1 MLRNEKGGFVARTD
15 QNPAAKL
22 DFAVESITLRPGWLR
37 HVSRGQ
43 IETFTKLADVAII
56 VAMSAAA
63 TRAGAPATLLA
74 PAAILLAG
82 HAGFLKSGLYEI
94 GRLIEP
100 ARAMRPLTAIW
111 TLIFTVTAAL
121 PVAAPRGW
129 LLTFYAA
136 GLLGLITARWALEPL
151 IHAWVAHGHCTKS
164 VAIVGANEEA
174 VQLIRR
180 LRHNRYGIRVIGVF
194 DDRASPAGISP
205 LSRLGSVADL
215 AAHPENIDLVVIT
228 LPLAETARI
237 ATVISQLRG
246 QPFKLRILPGLAGL
260 DLFSPIRLRRAEL
273 PGIRLIEVE
282 N

>member
-1 MLRNEKGGFVARTD
+1 MARTE

-22 DFAVESITLRPGWLR
+22 DFTVESLTVRPGLLR
-37 HVSRGQ
+37 HVSKVQ
-43 IETFTKLADVAII
+43 LETFAKLADAAII
-56 VAMSAAA
+56 AAMSAAA

-74 PAAILLAG
+74 PAAILLAS
-82 HAGFLKSGLYEI
+82 HVGFLKSGLYEI

-100 ARAMRPLTAIW
+100 APAMRPLTAIW
-111 TLIFTVTAAL
+111 TLIFIVTAAL
-121 PVAAPRGW
+121 PLSAPRAW

-151 IHAWVAHGHCTKS
+151 IHAWVGHGHCTKS

-174 VQLIRR
+174 VLLIRR

-194 DDRASPAGISP
+194 DDRASPPGISP

-228 LPLAETARI
+228 LPLTETARI
-237 ATVISQLRG
+237 ATLIAQLRG
-246 QPFKLRILPGLAGL
+246 QPFKLRILPGPAGL
-260 DLFSPIRLRRAEL
+260 DLFSPLRLRRTEL
-273 PGIRLIEVE
+273 PGIKLIEVE
-282 N
+282 R

>member
-1 MLRNEKGGFVARTD
+1 MARTE

-22 DFAVESITLRPGWLR
+22 DFTVESLTVRPGLLR
-37 HVSRGQ
+37 HVSKVQ
-43 IETFTKLADVAII
+43 LETFAKLADAAVIA
-56 VAMSAAA
+56 AMSAAA
-63 TRAGAPATLLA
+63 MRAGAPATLLA
-74 PAAILLAG
+74 PAAILLAS
-82 HAGFLKSGLYEI
+82 HVGFLKSGLYEI

-100 ARAMRPLTAIW
+100 APAMRPLTAIW
-111 TLIFTVTAAL
+111 TLIFIVTAALPLAAL
-121 PVAAPRGW
+121 PVAAPRAW
-129 LLTFYAA
+129 LITFYAA

-174 VQLIRR
+174 VLLIRR

-194 DDRASPAGISP
+194 DDRASPPGISP

-215 AAHPENIDLVVIT
+215 AADPEHIDLVVIT
-228 LPLAETARI
+228 LPLTETARI
-237 ATVISQLRG
+237 ATLIAQLRG

-260 DLFSPIRLRRAEL
+260 DLFSPIQLRRTEL

-282 N
+282 R